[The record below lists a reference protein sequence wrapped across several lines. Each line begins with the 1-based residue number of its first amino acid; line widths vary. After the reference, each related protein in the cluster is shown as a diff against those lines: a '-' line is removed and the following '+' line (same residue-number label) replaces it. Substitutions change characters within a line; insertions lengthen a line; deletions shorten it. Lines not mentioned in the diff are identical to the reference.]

1 MIDLVGLTAQRIAD
15 IFSAAAVKMLLFV
28 EIALTAEQAFSYAH
42 ETFAEHESGALA
54 Q

>member
-15 IFSAAAVKMLLFV
+15 IFSAAAVKMFG